1 MIEASF
7 FPEKDGVGPS
17 GISRLIVE
25 GKTHLKKK
33 TLIQHWACKQM
44 SRLTRSKH
52 NKVPYIVHAPHPC
65 TLAYPSKGNQ
75 KASQENKTKAV
86 YRSGSVT
93 KNRTPSAAR
102 CHVKHGKGGE
112 VILFVGVYM
121 SDT

>member
-1 MIEASF
+1 MIETSF
-7 FPEKDGVGPS
+7 SPEKDGVGPS

-44 SRLTRSKH
+44 SRLTKL
-52 NKVPYIVHAPHPC
+52 NKKQKPKK
-65 TLAYPSKGNQ
+65 KGN
-75 KASQENKTKAV
+75 KIKVV